1 MLCARLIAMH
11 SRFLYINFPPSP
23 PYPPSSVL
31 LYQWLPLTYLFVH
44 VVLILILLWAAH
56 NKESAVAVIIVS

>member
-1 MLCARLIAMH
+1 MILH
-11 SRFLYINFPPSP
+11 
-23 PYPPSSVL
+23 YPPPHLHPHTTLFSIL
-31 LYQWLPLTYLFVH
+31 LLNWLPATYFFVH